1 MAENYVLLE
10 VHNEFAKRME
20 EEDERQNHRI
30 SDLEEH
36 FKIVTN
42 LVVSTEKLAL
52 SMESMA
58 KELARQG
65 AKLDDLEM
73 KPAKR
78 WDLLITTIITGIAGA
93 MIGVVVG
100 GWLP

>member
-30 SDLEEH
+30 TDLEEH

-65 AKLDDLEM
+65 AKLNDLEM

-78 WDLLITTIITGIAGA
+78 WDLIVSTIITGIAGA
-93 MIGVVVG
+93 VVGIVVG

>member
-65 AKLDDLEM
+65 AKLNDLEM

-93 MIGVVVG
+93 LIGVVVG

>member
-65 AKLDDLEM
+65 VKLNDLEM

-93 MIGVVVG
+93 LIGVVVG

>member
-65 AKLDDLEM
+65 TKLNDLEM

-78 WDLLITTIITGIAGA
+78 WDLIVTTIITGIAGA
-93 MIGVVVG
+93 VVGIVVG

>member
-30 SDLEEH
+30 TDLEEH

-65 AKLDDLEM
+65 AKLNDLEM

>member
-65 AKLDDLEM
+65 AKLNDLEM

-78 WDLLITTIITGIAGA
+78 WDLIVSTIITGIAGA
-93 MIGVVVG
+93 VVGIVVG

>member
-65 AKLDDLEM
+65 AKLNDLEM

>member
-20 EEDERQNHRI
+20 EEDIRQNHRI

-65 AKLDDLEM
+65 AKLNDLEM

>member
-73 KPAKR
+73 KPSKR
-78 WDLLITTIITGIAGA
+78 WDLIVTSIITGLAGA
-93 MIGVVVG
+93 FIGLLIK
-100 GWLP
+100 GWML

>member
-20 EEDERQNHRI
+20 EEDERQNHRLT
-30 SDLEEH
+30 DLEEH

-65 AKLDDLEM
+65 AKLNDLEM

-78 WDLLITTIITGIAGA
+78 WDLIVSTIITGIAGA
-93 MIGVVVG
+93 VVGIVVG

>member
-20 EEDERQNHRI
+20 EEDERQNHRLT
-30 SDLEEH
+30 DLEEH

-65 AKLDDLEM
+65 AKLNDLEM

-93 MIGVVVG
+93 LIGVVVG

>member
-78 WDLLITTIITGIAGA
+78 WDLIVTTIITGIAGA
-93 MIGVVVG
+93 VVGIVVG

>member
-20 EEDERQNHRI
+20 EEDIRQNHRI

-65 AKLDDLEM
+65 AKLNDLEM

-78 WDLLITTIITGIAGA
+78 WDLIVTTIITGIAGA
-93 MIGVVVG
+93 VVGIVVG

>member
-20 EEDERQNHRI
+20 EEDERQNHRLT
-30 SDLEEH
+30 DLEEH

-65 AKLDDLEM
+65 AKLNDLEM

>member
-30 SDLEEH
+30 TDLEEH

-65 AKLDDLEM
+65 DKLNDLEM

-78 WDLLITTIITGIAGA
+78 WDLIVTTIITGIAGA
-93 MIGVVVG
+93 VVGIVVG

>member
-1 MAENYVLLE
+1 MAEEFVSISM
-10 VHNEFAKRME
+10 HNEFAKRME
-20 EEDERQNHRI
+20 EEDIRQNHRI

-65 AKLDDLEM
+65 AKLNDLEM

-78 WDLLITTIITGIAGA
+78 WDLIVSTIITGIAGA
-93 MIGVVVG
+93 VVGLVVG

>member
-10 VHNEFAKRME
+10 VHNEFVKRME
-20 EEDERQNHRI
+20 EEDMRQNHRI

-65 AKLDDLEM
+65 AKLNDLEM